1 MVISSLALARSVKPA
16 QLVQFPRSG
25 RRGFKRAEQCR
36 TEGGCPLSLRCIRSG
51 SGLAASFAV
60 WTNLGACDIRRAR
73 HEKASS
79 QPERSSLFYYP
90 FRSSNALLALTG
102 KRASEKCSQASLRR
116 KRGAASSS
124 CRRDNHQAIANVAL
138 VSAAGARSRRQS
150 PAPQARHRFFF
161 SLFHFAKR
169 MQTSIMSYFS
179 RRRPP
184 A

>member
-1 MVISSLALARSVKPA
+1 MPSSAGQREDVLSLCVAFAADLVLPQVLRFGPTSARVTSVACATKKPA
-16 QLVQFPRSG
+16 HNRSEARFSIILFVVQTRCLLSRERGHLRSAA
-25 RRGFKRAEQCR
+25 KRHSAE
-36 TEGGCPLSLRCIRSG
+36 SG
-51 SGLAASFAV
+51 
-60 WTNLGACDIRRAR
+60 
-73 HEKASS
+73 
-79 QPERSSLFYYP
+79 
-90 FRSSNALLALTG
+90 
-102 KRASEKCSQASLRR
+102 
-116 KRGAASSS
+116 GAASSS
-124 CRRDNHQAIANVAL
+124 CRRDNHQAIANVVV